1 MDEHNPTRR
10 SVLKTTA
17 TLAAAG
23 SLTATAGCLGGG
35 AGSGPDLDGEIT
47 VEGPAESL
55 STERSL
61 AATDA
66 GYELSI
72 TVSNGSD
79 TPVDCGAEIVWTDG
93 SGENVAST
101 GTETSTADPDSDA
114 TLVTTVED
122 PEDAISAYSATVV
135 AAPA

>member
-1 MDEHNPTRR
+1 MNEHSPTRR
-10 SVLKTTA
+10 SVLNTTT

-23 SLTATAGCLGGG
+23 SIVATAGCLGGG
-35 AGSGPDLDGEIT
+35 GKSGPDLDGELT
-47 VEGPAESL
+47 VEGPAENI

-61 AATDA
+61 TATDT

-72 TVSNGSD
+72 TLSNGSD
-79 TPVDCGAEIVWTDG
+79 TPVDCGAEVIWTDEND
-93 SGENVAST
+93 ENVATT
-101 GTETSTADPDSDA
+101 GSETNTADPGSDA

-122 PEDAISAYSATVV
+122 PDDAITAYSVTVV